1 MTLFYDCEYMKPP
14 PYSRIR
20 LIGLINTEIGITVA
34 LENNQLV
41 KLGSIGAHTLYNFN
55 IFTVTAKAVLI

>member
-1 MTLFYDCEYMKPP
+1 MTLYYDCKYMKSP

-34 LENNQLV
+34 LENNQIM
-41 KLGSIGAHTLYNFN
+41 KLGSIGPYTLYHIK
-55 IFTVTAKAVLI
+55 IFTVIAKTVLI